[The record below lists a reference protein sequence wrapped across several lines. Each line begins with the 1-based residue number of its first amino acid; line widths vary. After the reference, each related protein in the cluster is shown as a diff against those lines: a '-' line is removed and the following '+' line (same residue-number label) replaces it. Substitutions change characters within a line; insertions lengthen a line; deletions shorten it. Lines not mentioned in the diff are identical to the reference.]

1 MNRIISISREYGS
14 AGRTIGQ
21 KLAEKLGIN
30 VNTFIG
36 YETAGREPK
45 FETLIKIADFFGVST
60 DELLKPRS
68 NDTANKNACDV
79 TVPCSLSIGNFTYK
93 FELPQNQLKNQLKNH

>member
-1 MNRIISISREYGS
+1 MTAFGKNLSRLRKS
-14 AGRTIGQ
+14 ARLTQ
-21 KLAEKLGIN
+21 KELAEKLGIN

-93 FELPQNQLKNQLKNH
+93 FELPKNHLKNH